1 MESKK
6 IVPIVVA
13 IVILITGLFIFAK
26 RNKKEEGYTALN
38 VTYKNETKEYK
49 NISVG
54 LKLEN
59 LDAEIIATEG
69 NKVVI
74 RLIDGSDK
82 VIKLN
87 EEQKICKAENDC
99 GLVTLK

>member
-6 IVPIVVA
+6 IVPIVLA
-13 IVILITGLFIFAK
+13 IVILIIGLFIFAK

-69 NKVVI
+69 NKIVI
-74 RLIDGSDK
+74 RTYDGQD
-82 VIKLN
+82 VEIKLN
-87 EEQKICKAENDC
+87 EEKKVCNKANEC
-99 GLVTLK
+99 ALVKLK

>member
-1 MESKK
+1 MKSKK
-6 IVPIVVA
+6 IVPIVLAV
-13 IVILITGLFIFAK
+13 VILITGLFIFAK

-49 NISVG
+49 NITVG

-74 RLIDGSDK
+74 RLIDGRDK
-82 VIKLN
+82 EIKLN

>member
-6 IVPIVVA
+6 IVPIVLAV
-13 IVILITGLFIFAK
+13 VILITGLFIFAK

-69 NKVVI
+69 NKVVL
-74 RLIDGSDK
+74 RLIDGNDK
-82 VIKLN
+82 EIKLN

>member
-1 MESKK
+1 MKQ
-6 IVPIVVA
+6 
-13 IVILITGLFIFAK
+13 
-26 RNKKEEGYTALN
+26 
-38 VTYKNETKEYK
+38 K
-49 NISVG
+49 NIRILLLV
-54 LKLEN
+54 EN

-82 VIKLN
+82 EIKLN

>member
-1 MESKK
+1 MGIEVKH
-6 IVPIVVA
+6 
-13 IVILITGLFIFAK
+13 L
-26 RNKKEEGYTALN
+26 
-38 VTYKNETKEYK
+38 TKEYK
-49 NISVG
+49 NITVG

-82 VIKLN
+82 EIKLN

>member
-13 IVILITGLFIFAK
+13 IVILLIGLFIFAK

-74 RLIDGSDK
+74 RLIDGNEK
-82 VIKLN
+82 EIKLN
-87 EEQKICKAENDC
+87 EEQKICKAKNDC